1 MIRKR
6 SFLTCLLGLNGL
18 LAAVFLIGSLT
29 SRPAI
34 AQVGGGPGDTLCVT
48 GKAGGQTYDV
58 VYLLDVPSRKLHAF
72 YPSSPQNR
80 QLAYG
85 GFRDLEKDL
94 PRRP

>member
-1 MIRKR
+1 MISKR
-6 SFLTCLLGLNGL
+6 SLLAALLGLNGL
-18 LAAVFLIGSLT
+18 LAAIFAVASLT
-29 SRPAI
+29 SRPAW
-34 AQVGGGPGDTLCVT
+34 AQVGGGPGDMLCVT